1 MDAKFFRRPEGEPS
15 PPAVAIKLNPTLTI
29 TTRKTSEL
37 EPDPKNP
44 RIHSPLQI
52 QKIAESIRAFGFLV
66 PVLVDCSGKLIAGHG
81 RVAAAQSLGL
91 SQVPTI
97 ALEHL
102 TEAQAK
108 AFMVADNRLSEIATW
123 DDQALGELFK
133 ELSNLDLDFRLE
145 TTGFEMAEID
155 LRIEGLDQDEGAPD
169 AADEI
174 PEPPSLVPVS
184 QLGDLWLLG
193 KHRVLCGNALESSSF
208 KDLMAGRK
216 ADLVFTD
223 PPYNVPIEG
232 HVSGLGQFHHRN
244 FAMASGEMSE
254 SEFTDFLTKFLSL
267 AAANSKDGS
276 LHYVFMD
283 WRHIGALLSAG
294 KSVFREIKNLCVWVK
309 TNAGMGSLYRSQHE
323 LVLVFKNGLT
333 PHQNNVQLGKYGRS
347 RSNVWTY
354 PGVNSFGRSKEEGNL
369 LALHPTVKPVALIAD
384 ALMDSSSRGDLV
396 LDPFLGS
403 GSTLIAAER
412 VGRICYGLE
421 LDPLYID
428 TIIRRWE
435 AWTGQ
440 EALHGATRTSF
451 KDRERTV
458 LSADEPCTLPAGE
471 AP

>member
-1 MDAKFFRRPEGEPS
+1 MQKAN
-15 PPAVAIKLNPTLTI
+15 PPIPQGPTLDLNY
-29 TTRKTSEL
+29 RSPSDL
-37 EPDPKNP
+37 RLDPRNP
-44 RIHSPLQI
+44 RLHSSQQLR
-52 QKIAESIRAFGFLV
+52 KIADSIRIFGFVV
-66 PVLVDCSGKLIAGHG
+66 PVLVDGTGKVIAGHG
-81 RVAAAQSLGL
+81 RVLAAQSLGL
-91 SQVPTI
+91 SQIPTI

-108 AFMVADNRLSEIATW
+108 AFMVADNRLSELATW

-133 ELSNLDLDFRLE
+133 ELSDLDLDFSLE
-145 TTGFEMAEID
+145 ATGFEMAEID
-155 LRIEGLDQDEGAPD
+155 LRIEGLEEEEGAPD

-174 PEPPSLVPVS
+174 PEPSSLVPVS

-193 KHRVLCGNALESSSF
+193 KHRVLCGNALEPSSF

-216 ADLVFTD
+216 ADMVFTD
-223 PPYNVPIEG
+223 PPYNLPIEG
-232 HVSGLGQFHHRN
+232 HVGGLGQFHHRD

-254 SEFTDFLTKFLSL
+254 SEFTDFLAKFLAL
-267 AAANSKDGS
+267 ASANSKEGA
-276 LHYVFMD
+276 LAYVFMD
-283 WRHIGALLSAG
+283 WRHVGELLTAG
-294 KSVFREIKNLCVWVK
+294 KSVFRELKNLCVWVK

-323 LVLVFKNGLT
+323 LVLVFKNGAT

-347 RSNVWTY
+347 RSNVWSY

-384 ALMDSSSRGDLV
+384 ALMDSSSRGDVV

-412 VGRICYGLE
+412 VGRVCFGLE
-421 LDPLYID
+421 LDPLYVD

-440 EALHGATRTSF
+440 EAVHGATRTCF
-451 KDRERTV
+451 KDRERAA
-458 LSADEPCTLPAGE
+458 LAANEPDTQPAGE
-471 AP
+471 GS